1 MAKEKKRVLKQP
13 AKKKSSKETNELKL
27 DLPPN
32 EVPMEITNIEEKE
45 TVSVEIKKD
54 LRMLS
59 SSDDYKENVIQELS
73 VLATTIKGTNFS
85 FTKTVFFQVH
95 IGNIYNI
102 FGAGIITP
110 AKYIANR
117 AFSDPQTIS
126 PSSLVFSNGFLS
138 EKADSIA
145 LLEINIKKE
154 EVHEYLVQ
162 DEVAFISK
170 PLPISR
176 IKKIHVSNDKIKKD
190 IVTTTLLNDGGIIP
204 EKLISPYFPTN
215 INVVKHSKPRT
226 EQESVDYSL
235 KIKKYNS
242 VLGSL
247 AFLKNY
253 SILLANKSESIAA
266 LPDHFFFAAQALNN
280 STPLQIVK
288 NDKIVSFYS
297 QLYTSKNGI
306 ESPLLKWLFDRIN
319 ENRNFNDDDVNEFSN
334 FLFQNSQVKEPDF
347 LRDAKEILQGLK
359 RSLDRKNAIKK
370 IAQMR
375 DADKFYLYLFA
386 LLRTYGNANSEDK
399 SISRADMPMFV
410 ANTYGEYVFALL
422 GYFYGYNTLR
432 NYDDKITIND
442 SVFLNNIDV
451 PKRFPIKFELN
462 TLFDYAIIESV
473 YSNVFISNSNVVDT
487 SFIASE
493 SIKKEWIRKPNN
505 LPNDYLF
512 KGDEVFGKFIYH
524 YKKKSPPNESLEIL
538 NKLPLEIPVISD
550 LGVFCFRN
558 GLPRHYINLGD
569 LLLNKTRLQFVI
581 YFKKEEIAEAVK
593 SNKINVKEL
602 LQRIENSILY
612 NEL

>member
-266 LPDHFFFAAQALNN
+266 LPD
-280 STPLQIVK
+280 
-288 NDKIVSFYS
+288 
-297 QLYTSKNGI
+297 
-306 ESPLLKWLFDRIN
+306 
-319 ENRNFNDDDVNEFSN
+319 
-334 FLFQNSQVKEPDF
+334 
-347 LRDAKEILQGLK
+347 
-359 RSLDRKNAIKK
+359 
-370 IAQMR
+370 
-375 DADKFYLYLFA
+375 
-386 LLRTYGNANSEDK
+386 
-399 SISRADMPMFV
+399 
-410 ANTYGEYVFALL
+410 
-422 GYFYGYNTLR
+422 
-432 NYDDKITIND
+432 
-442 SVFLNNIDV
+442 
-451 PKRFPIKFELN
+451 
-462 TLFDYAIIESV
+462 
-473 YSNVFISNSNVVDT
+473 
-487 SFIASE
+487 
-493 SIKKEWIRKPNN
+493 
-505 LPNDYLF
+505 
-512 KGDEVFGKFIYH
+512 
-524 YKKKSPPNESLEIL
+524 
-538 NKLPLEIPVISD
+538 
-550 LGVFCFRN
+550 
-558 GLPRHYINLGD
+558 
-569 LLLNKTRLQFVI
+569 
-581 YFKKEEIAEAVK
+581 
-593 SNKINVKEL
+593 
-602 LQRIENSILY
+602 
-612 NEL
+612 